1 MRQITIVIFAVILFF
16 LSSCMPYDSKKYVEE
31 ILKDDILEQAA
42 MNLQESPVTIDRKSV
57 V

>member
-31 ILKDDILEQAA
+31 ILQYVIFKVKHRVI
-42 MNLQESPVTIDRKSV
+42 S
-57 V
+57 